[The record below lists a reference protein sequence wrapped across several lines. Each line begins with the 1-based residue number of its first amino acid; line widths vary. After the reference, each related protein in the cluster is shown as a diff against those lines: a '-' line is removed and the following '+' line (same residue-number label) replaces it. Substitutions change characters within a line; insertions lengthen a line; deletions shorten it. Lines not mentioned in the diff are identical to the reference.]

1 MLSEREF
8 LQAKASQVEEES
20 SRKEAERSALN
31 KKISQKKDETR
42 EKVRQKKSS
51 SLQTRVAAAAL
62 KVCRIPPRPALPP
75 SFDSFFSNSSVLRV
89 VKVRA

>member
-8 LQAKASQVEEES
+8 LQAKASRVEEES

-31 KKISQKKDETR
+31 KKISNEKEEKR

-62 KVCRIPPRPALPP
+62 KVRRTPPRPALLP
-75 SFDSFFSNSSVLRV
+75 SFDSFFSTAVFCEM
-89 VKVRA
+89 